1 MPTAEQRGVVTPE
14 AVRLDFEEATVG
26 TRAVAI
32 LIDWVI
38 QAVVLT
44 TLTFAATFLLGAIG
58 EVGGATAVIIAL
70 LLLTFAVT
78 FGYPIGF
85 EVAWR
90 GRTPGKAAMGL
101 RVVTVEGAPVGFRHA
116 AIRAALGLVDFALTS
131 GFAAVITAL
140 VSQRS
145 QRLGDHVAGTVVV
158 RERVAGGSAEAI
170 AFAVPAGAE
179 AYAATIDVSGVGG
192 QDYQTVREFLL
203 RADGLPPERRAAL
216 AERLATSLARRL
228 AHQPPPGTH
237 PETFLRCVA
246 AGYQA
251 RGHAANGAVGA
262 AASPMP
268 APAPVARAAPGPGSA
283 PVVPPG
289 APPTP
294 ASPPAAPE
302 SPSPAQSPPATQ
314 SPRPAHD
321 HAQGDSA
328 EEDTTPAGHRPRGFT
343 APG

>member
-32 LIDWVI
+32 LIDWAI
-38 QAVVLT
+38 QAIVLV
-44 TLTFAATFLLGAIG
+44 TLLFAATFLLGAIG
-58 EVGGATAVIIAL
+58 QVGGAAAVIVAL

-158 RERVAGGSAEAI
+158 RERVAGGAAEAI
-170 AFAVPAGAE
+170 AFTVPAGAE
-179 AYAATIDVSGVGG
+179 AYAATIDVSGVREE
-192 QDYQTVREFLL
+192 DYRTVREFLM
-203 RADGLPPERRAAL
+203 RAEGLPPERRAAL
-216 AERLATSLARRL
+216 AERLATSLAGRL

-237 PETFLRCVA
+237 PETFLRCLA
-246 AGYQA
+246 ARYQA
-251 RGHAANGAVGA
+251 RGNAVNGAVVA
-262 AASPMP
+262 AASPARAPDPVASP
-268 APAPVARAAPGPGSA
+268 AASGAAPVAPRGSPAAS
-283 PVVPPG
+283 
-289 APPTP
+289 TP
-294 ASPPAAPE
+294 ASAPPP
-302 SPSPAQSPPATQ
+302 SQPSPPP
-314 SPRPAHD
+314 PPV
-321 HAQGDSA
+321 QGTPPTSEDA
-328 EEDTTPAGHRPRGFT
+328 DADRGEEDTTPAGRRAGGFT
-343 APG
+343 APS